1 MKQVVMTNRR
11 NQFHRRVALESCRCR
26 PCWFLAAR
34 HRNSLSRAGAIASC
48 SIAIIAIARL
58 QHCHGKIAPFGHLP
72 RHCTRGRGC
81 GLWSQ
86 LPSCNQSTNNQRKG
100 ELVGTRGVFRVWAVF
115 EFWAMLRLARNKMV
129 VEWESFLNGRN
140 AKQRMGIE
148 W

>member
-11 NQFHRRVALESCRCR
+11 NQFQRRVALESCRCR

-81 GLWSQ
+81 GLRSQ
-86 LPSCNQSTNNQRKG
+86 LPSCNQSTHNQRKG
-100 ELVGTRGVFRVWAVF
+100 EQRELEPGGCFGFGLFLSSELCFPWLGIK
-115 EFWAMLRLARNKMV
+115 W
-129 VEWESFLNGRN
+129 WLNGK
-140 AKQRMGIE
+140 AF
-148 W
+148 